1 MKKTRRAVQFGFL
14 AIVVGGIFAVGANCE
29 RWCPFGGVEG
39 VYTYASEGNMLCSL
53 GVSNFFILGGVLLIT
68 VLLRRAFCGY
78 MCPLGTI
85 SEWLRGLARR
95 LGVPG
100 LRVPHRV
107 DRVLASLKY
116 AVLAV
121 ILVATYRAGELIF
134 RGFDP
139 CYALITM
146 NSPQGTDIADITVWA
161 YVVAGAI
168 ALASLV
174 MVMPFCRWFCPMAA
188 VLSPISRFALTRIE
202 RDAEACRGC
211 GQCSEHCPTAIPVDQ
226 LQQVKA
232 ARCLSC
238 MNCVDSCPRKGKGD
252 GALRWRPPRWLG
264 PRWPQA
270 ALIGI
275 LLACTTAAV
284 AASYLFAIPSFVKTH
299 GDPPAEV
306 TQIRLQVKGLTC
318 RGRANQFFYF
328 LQRDDLWEVP
338 GYFKVEAWPG
348 PDLADVIVTFDP
360 AATDERAIQRAITA
374 PYYDAAA
381 DFARRDSPFRIE
393 GYDPTEIDI
402 DRELDALLQLP

>member
-1 MKKTRRAVQFGFL
+1 VKKTRRVVQFGFL
-14 AIVVGGIFAVGANCE
+14 ALVVGAVFGVGANCE

-53 GVSNFFILGGVLLIT
+53 GVSNFFILGGVLLMT

-85 SEWLRGLARR
+85 SEWLRSLAER

-100 LRVPHRV
+100 VRVPHGV
-107 DRVLASLKY
+107 DRVLALLKY

-121 ILVATYRAGELIF
+121 VLIATYRAGELIF

-139 CYALITM
+139 CYALL
-146 NSPQGTDIADITVWA
+146 SRHGVDITFWA

-188 VLSPISRFALTRIE
+188 VLNPISRFALTRIE
-202 RDAEACRGC
+202 RDADACRGC
-211 GQCSEHCPTAIPVDQ
+211 GQCSKHCPTAIPVDH
-226 LQQVKA
+226 LQEVKA

-238 MNCVDSCPRKGKGD
+238 MNCVDSCPRKDMGTGV
-252 GALRWRPPRWLG
+252 LRWGPAGRLG
-264 PRWPQA
+264 SRWPQA
-270 ALIGI
+270 VLIVI

-284 AASYLFAIPSFVKTH
+284 AASYLFPIPSFVKTH
-299 GDPPAEV
+299 GDRPAEV
-306 TQIRLQVKGLTC
+306 AEIRLKVEGLTC
-318 RGRANQFFYF
+318 RGRANLFFYF
-328 LQRDDLWEVP
+328 LERDDLWQIP

-348 PDLADVIVTFDP
+348 PDLVDVIITFDP
-360 AATDERAIQRAITA
+360 TATDERAIQQAITA

-402 DRELDALLQLP
+402 DKELDALLQVP